1 MAVDAL
7 VACKSQLMLPLLA
20 KANTKNCTS
29 PSSGLVIFSFIR
41 PTLVLHLTHAGL
53 VIFCHA
59 LASACSIEPALNT
72 VHGKKKEKK
81 SNKSVEQ
88 IFTKEA

>member
-1 MAVDAL
+1 MAVDAF

-29 PSSGLVIFSFIR
+29 PSSALVIFSFIQ
-41 PTLVLHLTHAGL
+41 PTRAGL

>member
-1 MAVDAL
+1 MAVDAF

-20 KANTKNCTS
+20 KASTKTKNCTS

-41 PTLVLHLTHAGL
+41 PTRAGL

>member
-1 MAVDAL
+1 MAVDAF

-41 PTLVLHLTHAGL
+41 PTRAGL